1 MLFLVSFLG
10 NRQYCDIILSDTNT
24 RPPKLWYNQRTHS
37 PCVSLLL
44 YQLQRSQIPLLAEVV
59 SFMLFLL
66 GRTCYSIITIVIETL
81 VVVVRNATNNKKGI
95 RGCDAVIIINNN
107 K

>member
-24 RPPKLWYNQRTHS
+24 RPPKLWYNQRTQS

-66 GRTCYSIITIVIETL
+66 GRTCYSITIVIETV

>member
-1 MLFLVSFLG
+1 MVQPTYTFTLCVPAIISIAKISDSIAFL
-10 NRQYCDIILSDTNT
+10 
-24 RPPKLWYNQRTHS
+24 
-37 PCVSLLL
+37 
-44 YQLQRSQIPLLAEVV
+44 EVV

-66 GRTCYSIITIVIETL
+66 GRTCYSIITIVIETV
-81 VVVVRNATNNKKGI
+81 VVVVRNATNNKKKI